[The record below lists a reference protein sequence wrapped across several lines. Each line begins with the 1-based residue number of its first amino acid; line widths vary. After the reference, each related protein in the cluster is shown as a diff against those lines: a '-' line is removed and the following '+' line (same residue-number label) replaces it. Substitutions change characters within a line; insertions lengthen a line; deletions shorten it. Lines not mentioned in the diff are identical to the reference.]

1 MPDYVEY
8 QRSIANELI
17 AVKDRVRNIIGD
29 ANWSEE
35 GRYKETILR
44 EIISD
49 KLPSFASCGTGF
61 AVSNHQISSQIDIM
75 VYDNTMPLLFS
86 KGDFVIVPADAVLGI
101 IEIKS
106 NLYNVRIS
114 DVIKKAHKNGELI
127 GKEIFNGIFSFTYE
141 SRQNIIDNTPICLNM
156 FSTAIK
162 DSLTNYSRRINNIV
176 LDNNYF
182 IKYWSDGQPHSEPD
196 DKYKLYNIQN
206 LAFGYFISIFFE
218 DVYIQKYGRA
228 IPNTIAS
235 MLYPIEGTKEA
246 YCIDRLIL
254 N

>member
-17 AVKDRVRNIIGD
+17 ALKDRVRNIIGD

-61 AVSNHQISSQIDIM
+61 AVSNHQISSQIDII

-141 SRQNIIDNTPICLNM
+141 SRQNIINNTD
-156 FSTAIK
+156 AILDAFPVAVK
-162 DSLTNYSRRINNIV
+162 DSLIDYNGKINNIV
-176 LDNNYF
+176 LDKNCF
-182 IKYWSDGQPHSEPD
+182 IKFWPDGQLYMETH
-196 DKYKLYNIQN
+196 DKYKLYNIPD
-206 LAFGYFISIFFE
+206 LAFGYFISNLIE

-246 YCIDRLIL
+246 NCIDQLIL
-254 N
+254 H